1 MKEVITIG
9 VDLAKNVF
17 RVHGVDA
24 DGAVIVRRQL
34 RRTQMLAFFKK
45 HPPCLVGM
53 EACAT
58 SQSLGAATDRTWP

>member
-1 MKEVITIG
+1 
-9 VDLAKNVF
+9 
-17 RVHGVDA
+17 
-24 DGAVIVRRQL
+24 VIVRRQL